1 MTDDRA
7 TPTVLCVGPEAD
19 LDALAAL
26 VRQAGPWRVVTMQD
40 YEVPPDQVDAYLT
53 MNVSPSGLLASRL
66 ENRGAVP
73 WIAIRG
79 ATEPSPSLWLA
90 ALPEPTFFAMLMAQ
104 LMTPAGPAPIWRRKS
119 DMIIGHSA
127 VIRTLLHTLDRLAPV
142 QTPVLITGESGTG
155 KELVAQALHYSS
167 PRAKEP
173 FVAINCAAIPE
184 TLFEAEIFGYQRGA
198 FTGATQSKPGAFES
212 ANHGTLFLDEIGEL
226 PLNMQAKL
234 LRVLETGEVQ
244 RVGSNELRK
253 VTVRLVSATNRD
265 LQAEVKNNTFR
276 DDLYYRLQVYP
287 VHIPPLRERVE
298 DVPALAAHHLAV
310 IAAREKRPAPRLT
323 SAALEKLVGY
333 PWPGNVRELVNTLE
347 RAALL
352 AGEHAIDVGHVVF
365 SNEKLDTAPS
375 LSYAEAKVRF
385 EVDYYGQLM
394 RAVGGNV
401 SLAAKLGRKTRKEI
415 YDALKRLG
423 LTPESFR
430 ASPEISVAAPGR
442 GRARAAARRG
452 RTRHS
457 ERSRASSRSL
467 RGRSRPARPGHRCSW
482 S

>member
-1 MTDDRA
+1 MTEDRS

-26 VRQAGPWRVVTMQD
+26 VRQAGPWRVVTITE
-40 YEVPPDQVDAYLT
+40 YALPPERVDAYLT
-53 MNVSPSGLLASRL
+53 MNITPIGLLARRI
-66 ENRGAVP
+66 EGRGAHVP
-73 WIAIRG
+73 WIAIGG
-79 ATEPSPSLWLA
+79 ATEPPPTMWLA
-90 ALPEPTFFAMLMAQ
+90 SLPEPTFFATLLAH
-104 LMTPAGPAPIWRRKS
+104 LMTPTGPTPVWRRKS
-119 DMIIGHSA
+119 DMIIGHSPA
-127 VIRTLLHTLDRLAPV
+127 IRTLLHTLDRLAPV
-142 QTPVLITGESGTG
+142 QTPVLITGESGVG

-198 FTGATQSKPGAFES
+198 FTGATQSKPGAFET
-212 ANHGTLFLDEIGEL
+212 ANQGTLFLDEIGEL

-234 LRVLETGEVQ
+234 LRVLETGEIQ

-287 VHIPPLRERVE
+287 VHIPPLRERIE
-298 DVPALAAHHLAV
+298 DVPTLAAHHLSV

-352 AGEHAIDVGHVVF
+352 AGEHAIDIQHVVF
-365 SNEKLDTAPS
+365 SNEKPDTAPS
-375 LSYAEAKVRF
+375 LSYAEAKQRF

-401 SLAAKLGRKTRKEI
+401 SLASKLGRKTRKEI

-423 LTPESFR
+423 LSPESFR
-430 ASPEISVAAPGR
+430 GAELSVAAPRRGR
-442 GRARAAARRG
+442 GRAAPRRG
-452 RTRHS
+452 RTRRS
-457 ERSRASSRSL
+457 ERARASF
-467 RGRSRPARPGHRCSW
+467 RSRHARSRRARPGHRCS
-482 S
+482 SS